1 MSSNNLTRREFLI
14 RTAAA
19 SGALAAGMISGSA
32 ADKADVPDVVVF
44 SKIYQTLKLSYAES
58 AALTQEAGL
67 QGVDAAVRAG
77 GEVLPETVKEDLP
90 RYAEELNKRGLT
102 MPMITTG
109 IISAATPH
117 AETILRT
124 ARSLGVKYYRLGV
137 INPSNEV
144 PLSELIG
151 KVREDFKKLAEL
163 NREIGITGML
173 QNHSPSGRSRYLGG
187 DLDEM
192 QALLS
197 GLNPAE
203 MGAAF
208 DIGHALVV
216 HGERWREK
224 FEKIRTH
231 LSVAYAKDWKKNGGW
246 VAMGEGDLLASG
258 YFTELKRMKY
268 SAPVS
273 LHVEHD
279 WDKKGAARTRE
290 QLLKVLRKDSAVLR
304 SWFAS

>member
-1 MSSNNLTRREFLI
+1 MSSIHLTRREFLI

-19 SGALAAGMISGSA
+19 SGALSVGMLGGSA
-32 ADKADVPDVVVF
+32 ADKAHVPDVVVF
-44 SKIYQTLKLSYAES
+44 SKIYQTLKLNYADS
-58 AALTQEAGL
+58 AALTQQAGL
-67 QGVDAAVRAG
+67 QGVDATVRPG
-77 GEVLPETVKEDLP
+77 GEVLPEKVKDDLP
-90 RYAEELNKRGLT
+90 RYAEELKKRGLM

-109 IISAATPH
+109 IISAASPH

-137 INPSNEV
+137 INPSNDV
-144 PLSELIG
+144 PLAELIG
-151 KVREDFKKLAEL
+151 KVRKDFKELAQL

-197 GLNPAE
+197 GLNPGE

-216 HGERWREK
+216 HGEEWREK

-231 LSVAYAKDWKKNGGW
+231 LSVAYAKDWKKDGGW

-258 YFTELKRMKY
+258 HFTELKRMKY

-273 LHVEHD
+273 LHIEHD
-279 WDKKGAARTRE
+279 WDKKGTIRTRE
-290 QLLKVLRKDSAVLR
+290 QLVKTLRDDSAVLR

>member
-14 RTAAA
+14 RTIAA
-19 SGALAAGMISGSA
+19 SGALSAGMLSGSG
-32 ADKADVPDVVVF
+32 ADKAHVPDVVVF
-44 SKIYQTLKLSYAES
+44 SKIYQTLKLNYADS
-58 AALTQEAGL
+58 AALTQQAGL
-67 QGVDAAVRAG
+67 QGVDATVRPG
-77 GEVLPETVKEDLP
+77 GEVLPEKVKEDLP
-90 RYAEELNKRGLT
+90 RYAEELKKQGLT

-109 IISAATPH
+109 IVSAASPH

-137 INPSNEV
+137 INPSNDV
-144 PLSELIG
+144 PLAELIG
-151 KVREDFKKLAEL
+151 KVRKDFKELAQL

-197 GLNPAE
+197 GLNPGE
-203 MGAAF
+203 LGAAF

-216 HGERWREK
+216 HGEQWREK

-231 LSVAYAKDWKKNGGW
+231 LSVAYAKDWKKDGGW

-258 YFTELKRMKY
+258 YFTELKRIKY
-268 SAPVS
+268 SAPLS
-273 LHVEHD
+273 LHIEHD
-279 WDKKGAARTRE
+279 WDKKGTVRTRE
-290 QLLKVLRKDSAVLR
+290 QLMKVLRADSAVLR

>member
-14 RTAAA
+14 RTVAA
-19 SGALAAGMISGSA
+19 SGALSVGMLGAAA
-32 ADKADVPDVVVF
+32 ADKAHVPDVVVF
-44 SKIYQTLKLSYAES
+44 SKIYQTLKLSYADS
-58 AALTQEAGL
+58 AALTQQAGL
-67 QGVDAAVRAG
+67 QGVDATVRAG
-77 GEVLPETVKEDLP
+77 GEVLPEKVKDDLP
-90 RYAEELNKRGLT
+90 RYADELKKRELT

-144 PLSELIG
+144 SLSELIE
-151 KVREDFKKLAEL
+151 KVRKDFKELAQL

-197 GLNPAE
+197 GLNPGE

-216 HGERWREK
+216 HGEEWREK

-231 LSVAYAKDWKKNGGW
+231 LSVAYAKDWKKDGGW

-268 SAPVS
+268 SAPLS
-273 LHVEHD
+273 LHIEHD
-279 WDKKGAARTRE
+279 WDKKGAVRTRE
-290 QLLKVLRKDSAVLR
+290 QLVKVLRADSAVLR